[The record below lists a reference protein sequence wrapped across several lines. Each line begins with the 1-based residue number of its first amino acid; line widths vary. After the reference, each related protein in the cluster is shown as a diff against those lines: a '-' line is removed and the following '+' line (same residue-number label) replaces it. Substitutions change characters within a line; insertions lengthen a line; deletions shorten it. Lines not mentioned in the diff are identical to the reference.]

1 MYTEKKNLPMS
12 KQKKKSTK
20 FVLQSG
26 NRIYGKEKS
35 ESHQD
40 TPVEILVFL
49 LILVAV

>member
-12 KQKKKSTK
+12 KKKSTK